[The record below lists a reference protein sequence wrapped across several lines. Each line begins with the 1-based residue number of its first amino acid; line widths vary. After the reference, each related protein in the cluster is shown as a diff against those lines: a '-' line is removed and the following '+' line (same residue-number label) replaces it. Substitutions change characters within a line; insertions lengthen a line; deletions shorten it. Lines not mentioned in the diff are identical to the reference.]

1 MAKSNFERM
10 IELAEKSFD
19 ARNDPQQL
27 DVNQKVIKQLE
38 ELHPAT
44 LSEYDDG
51 KGPVVWIL
59 LIPTIHELM
68 NEFLAGEIGETE
80 LLNRTPRKAK
90 YDAIYL
96 CSAMVLDE
104 YRGKGIAKR
113 LTLEAIETISKD
125 HPVKTLFVWPFSQ
138 EGRGLA
144 ESIAKTTHKK
154 LLVKE

>member
-38 ELHPAT
+38 RLHPAT

-59 LIPTIHELM
+59 LIPTTHELM
-68 NEFLAGEIGETE
+68 DEFLEGKIGETE
-80 LLNRTPRKAK
+80 LLDRTPLGAQ
-90 YDAIYL
+90 YDSIYL

-104 YRGKGIAKR
+104 YRGKGIAKK
-113 LTLEAIETISKD
+113 LTLQAIEDISKD
-125 HPVKTLFVWPFSQ
+125 NPVKTLFVWPFSE

-144 ESIAKTTHKK
+144 NSIAKATGKK

>member
-1 MAKSNFERM
+1 M

-27 DVNQKVIKQLE
+27 DVNEKVLKQLE
-38 ELHPAT
+38 KLHPAT

-59 LIPTIHELM
+59 LIPTTEKLM
-68 NEFLAGEIGETE
+68 QEFLSGKIGETQ
-80 LLNRTPRKAK
+80 LLNQTPLNAK
-90 YDAIYL
+90 YDTIYL

-104 YRGKGIAKR
+104 YRGKGIAKK
-113 LTLEAIETISKD
+113 LTLEAIEAISKD
-125 HPVKTLFVWPFSQ
+125 HPVKTLFVWPFSK

-144 ESIAKTTHKK
+144 ESIAKASGKK
-154 LLVKE
+154 LLVKA